1 MEQQFPLLFP
11 EVSSSD
17 PITLPT
23 PRTAPP
29 RGRLGRW
36 LFAGG
41 QLDVARSSDTTHPW
55 YRVIWLTGVDYFSD
69 LGFQP
74 GITLIA
80 AGALALP
87 ATAFLVAVT
96 LFGAVPLYAQVAKR
110 SYAGQGSIAMLEHL
124 LPGWRGKLFVLALL
138 GFAGTDFLIT
148 MTLSAADAA
157 RHAAANVYLHSW
169 LGDARVTITLVL
181 LGLLAAVFLMGFR
194 EAIAVSIFVAVPYLI
209 LNLVVLL
216 AACFRILRHPVLLA
230 RWHLQLAGHG
240 NWLHILL
247 VSAVI
252 FPQLA
257 LGLGGFETGVSV
269 MPLIQG
275 DPGDAQLAP
284 PPGRVRNTRKLLI
297 SAGIIMA
304 VLLLLS
310 SFVCPILIPPSA
322 YAEHGAASGRAI
334 SWLAVRLLGSG
345 FATVYDLFSILIL
358 WFAGAS
364 AMAGLLALIP
374 RYLPR
379 FGMAPRWVAFRRPLV
394 LTLLGLDVVITWIF
408 HASVNAQGSAYA
420 TGVLV
425 LMLSA
430 GVAVSLALG
439 KELPAPGQSG
449 RWRGQLQR
457 GYFWLVTLVL
467 AYTLALNVRE
477 RPDGVLIASCLILLL
492 LGLSAASRYH
502 RATEMRVSELDFVDP
517 ASHQLWNEIAGK
529 KTNLIPSSQ
538 TTSESRHALAEKI
551 RAHYKL
557 EEPLTFLHV
566 DLLDNRSE
574 FISPLRMKLRR
585 EGRHVLIEA
594 SGAVA
599 TANSIAYI
607 SELLDP
613 VSLVIGLTH
622 KNLMRQSWQY
632 LFWGQGEVGLM
643 VYSIL
648 VRYWEWAQSPHRP
661 IIFLMSD

>member
-1 MEQQFPLLFP
+1 M
-11 EVSSSD
+11 SSSG

-41 QLDVARSSDTTHPW
+41 PLDTARPSESTHAW

-96 LFGAVPLYAQVAKR
+96 LFGAVPLYAQVARR

-157 RHAAANVYLHSW
+157 RHADANIYLHAW

-209 LNLVVLL
+209 LNLIVLL
-216 AACFRILRHPVLLA
+216 DACLKIFLHPALMA
-230 RWHLQLAGHG
+230 RWHWQMAGQG
-240 NWLHILL
+240 SWLHILL

-275 DPGDAQLAP
+275 DPGDARTTP

-297 SAGIIMA
+297 SAGVIMGG
-304 VLLLLS
+304 LLLLS
-310 SFVCPILIPPSA
+310 SFVCPILIPPAA

-345 FATVYDLFSILIL
+345 FASFYDLFSILIL

-364 AMAGLLALIP
+364 AMAGLLALLP

-379 FGMAPRWVAFRRPLV
+379 FGMAPRWVAYRRPLV
-394 LTLLGLDVVITWIF
+394 LVLLGLDIIITWIF

-439 KELPAPGQSG
+439 KELPPPGEQG
-449 RWRGQLQR
+449 RWRGQTRR
-457 GYFWLVTLVL
+457 GYYWLVTLVL

-477 RPDGVLIASCLILLL
+477 RPDGVIIASCLILLL
-492 LGLSAASRYH
+492 LALSAASRYH
-502 RATEMRVSELDFVDP
+502 RATEMRVSELDFADA
-517 ASHQLWNEIAGK
+517 ASRQLWDEIAGHK
-529 KTNLIPSSQ
+529 VNLVPSPE
-538 TTSESRHALAEKI
+538 TTGEGRHALAEKI

-557 EEPLTFLHV
+557 EQPLAFLHV
-566 DLLDNRSE
+566 ELLDNRSE
-574 FISPLRMKLRR
+574 FIAPLRVSLRR

-599 TANSIAYI
+599 IANSIAYI

-613 VSLVIGLTH
+613 ISLVLGLTH

-648 VRYWEWAQSPHRP
+648 VRYWEWAQRP
-661 IIFLMSD
+661 RRPMIFLMSD